1 MSLLRKRPDAYSKVE
16 REDPDEIAHRRAQ
29 FLIYKA
35 MEQAADTHLRS
46 RRPSAL
52 RVRICKLKVKI
63 GKRLK
68 MMRKTMFPNIS
79 AARTSLFK
87 KIMAHLK
94 SLNHLVRGGEAAM
107 VSLSP
112 PL

>member
-1 MSLLRKRPDAYSKVE
+1 MSLLRNRPYAYSKVE

-29 FLIYKA
+29 FLIYKVL
-35 MEQAADTHLRS
+35 EQAADTHSRS
-46 RRPSAL
+46 RWPSAL

-68 MMRKTMFPNIS
+68 TMRKTIFPNIS
-79 AARTSLFK
+79 KGRISLYRK
-87 KIMAHLK
+87 TMAQVK
-94 SLNHLVRGGEAAM
+94 TLNRLLRGGEAM
-107 VSLSP
+107 VSLP